1 MVLQCIS
8 TYVQSTGSYVYTY
21 IQNNNTLHIATC
33 HSPHACADSCI
44 TRVFTYSLYL
54 RVCHYAQHSA
64 LKCAAFHLWSYPIN
78 IYIKHPA
85 VKASVQGLFLFGAVA
100 KLQLQ

>member
-1 MVLQCIS
+1 M
-8 TYVQSTGSYVYTY
+8 
-21 IQNNNTLHIATC
+21 
-33 HSPHACADSCI
+33 
-44 TRVFTYSLYL
+44 

-64 LKCAAFHLWSYPIN
+64 LKCAAFYLWSYPIN

-85 VKASVQGLFLFGAVA
+85 VKASFQGLFLFGAVA